1 MRKLFTL
8 LTAAVSLFAIESAQA
23 ATIENNNESQS
34 NVTVAESKTARVS
47 AGDIEYFTFN
57 ATAGASASVLIV
69 GDGDTDLDLYIFD
82 ANSNIVVSDTDD
94 LDVCLCEWTATYTGQ
109 YYVAVK
115 NYGNVY
121 NEFTIVANME

>member
-23 ATIENNNESQS
+23 ATIENNHETENIATKIESE
-34 NVTVAESKTARVS
+34 TDRVS
-47 AGDIEYFTFN
+47 AGDIEYFTYH
-57 ATAGASASVLIV
+57 ATAGVPASILVI
-69 GDGDTDLDLYIFD
+69 GDGDTDLDLYVFD
-82 ANSNIVVSDTDD
+82 ANANLITEDTDN

-115 NYGNVY
+115 NWGNVY
-121 NEFTIVANME
+121 NEFTIVAE